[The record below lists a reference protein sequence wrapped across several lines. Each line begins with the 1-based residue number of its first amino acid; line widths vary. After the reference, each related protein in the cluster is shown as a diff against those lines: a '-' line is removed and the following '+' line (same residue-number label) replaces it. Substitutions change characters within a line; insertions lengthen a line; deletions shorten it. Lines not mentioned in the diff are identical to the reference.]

1 MRCHLAPVFPITQ
14 IQQSYCL
21 RKMVPRVSVLYAFF
35 AIKIPLNVHC
45 THTQTHS
52 FLNVYSAQVPIL
64 VLQVIGTYKYTH
76 THLHNK
82 GLCTY
87 TNTCKAKFSFGCT
100 HVERVDHFNCHARL
114 NEILFSR
121 CTPPLSLSQY
131 LHDCIR

>member
-14 IQQSYCL
+14 IQQTYCL

-35 AIKIPLNVHC
+35 SIKIPLNVHC
-45 THTQTHS
+45 THTNTFIFECIQC
-52 FLNVYSAQVPIL
+52 A
-64 VLQVIGTYKYTH
+64 GTYTSFIGYRNIQIYTH

-87 TNTCKAKFSFGCT
+87 TNTCKAMFSFGCT

-121 CTPPLSLSQY
+121 CTPLSLSQY
-131 LHDCIR
+131 LHDCIRQ